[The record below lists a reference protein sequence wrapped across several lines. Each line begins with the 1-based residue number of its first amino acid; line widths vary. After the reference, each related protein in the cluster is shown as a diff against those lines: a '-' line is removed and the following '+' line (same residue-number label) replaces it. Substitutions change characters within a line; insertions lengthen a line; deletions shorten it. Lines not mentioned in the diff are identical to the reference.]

1 MSAQSDFNTM
11 IADFFNDDPQTAT
24 YHQYEQGFY
33 STVSSKYT
41 SVQVDTTVKV
51 ITLDLTR
58 NSNGLSSKYGTD
70 ILAGDK
76 DVYMSPMVWGVM
88 PFRAVL
94 ENINFPDTT
103 SDKITI
109 SGVLYKVCNAKVLDP
124 TGASPMLFNFLV
136 RR

>member
-1 MSAQSDFNTM
+1 MSAQDDFTRM
-11 IADFFNDDPQTAT
+11 INDFFDDDPQTAT
-24 YHQYEQGFY
+24 YHQYSQGSYNPATSEY
-33 STVSSKYT
+33 STT
-41 SVQVDTTVKV
+41 QVDTPVRV

-70 ILAGDK
+70 ILKGDK
-76 DVYMSPMVWGVM
+76 DVYMKTFYLGEIVVD
-88 PFRAVL
+88 V
-94 ENINFPDTT
+94 NTT

-109 SGVLYKVCNAKVLDP
+109 SGVLYKVCNSKVLDP

>member
-1 MSAQSDFNTM
+1 MSAQDDFARM
-11 IADFFNDDPQTAT
+11 INDFFEDDPQIAT
-24 YHQYEQGFY
+24 YHQYVQGAY
-33 STVSSKYT
+33 DPAT
-41 SVQVDTTVKV
+41 SEYLTTQVDTIVMV

-76 DVYMSPMVWGVM
+76 DVYMKPMVWGGI

-103 SDKITI
+103 SDKIT
-109 SGVLYKVCNAKVLDP
+109 VQNVTYKVANAKVLDP
-124 TGASPMLFNFLV
+124 TGTEPMLFNFLV